1 MWRNSGGGGGEHI
14 CIAPWA
20 MATYTEDACDTG
32 LCDPI
37 PAPGPPPLGHVTV
50 AEGERRPAGSGPC
63 SAIRPPSSSHVTP
76 CSSKRPA
83 LSCGPSLL
91 KPPILQPEN
100 PPWVFTEKEEHLL
113 TCFPDSNI
121 VAGPSH
127 GEGREHGIWQQTA
140 PEVRGFKCY
149 TVTSDFGRVTQNSLE
164 PGFFV

>member
-1 MWRNSGGGGGEHI
+1 MHSSLGNGHLH
-14 CIAPWA
+14 
-20 MATYTEDACDTG
+20 ACDSG
-32 LCDPI
+32 LQSP
-37 PAPGPPPLGHVTV
+37 PLGPPRPPPQPLGHVTV

-91 KPPILQPEN
+91 KPPILQLEN

-113 TCFPDSNI
+113 TCFPDSKI

-149 TVTSDFGRVTQNSLE
+149 TVTSDFGRVTRNSLE